1 MYEEKENIF
10 TAFFRR
16 VQDVEEKL
24 SGTYIL
30 SSGSVHTLSHIGLF
44 TSSSLS
50 RVKEV
55 SLKIPSVST
64 TCYGSLKKHPLKW
77 FFYFF
82 LFLIINFLYF
92 FACKVCNLNFT
103 NNKNRLVQKS
113 IT

>member
-16 VQDVEEKL
+16 VQDVEKKL

-50 RVKEV
+50 RVKKV

-64 TCYGSLKKHPLKW
+64 SLATARSKHPLKW

-82 LFLIINFLYF
+82 FLF
-92 FACKVCNLNFT
+92 
-103 NNKNRLVQKS
+103 
-113 IT
+113 